1 MAEGEAAVVGKSS
14 SDDGTV
20 GKRLEGF
27 IFRSKAVPF
36 VLGDLPEE
44 VEIFGGNAF
53 GWHGD

>member
-1 MAEGEAAVVGKSS
+1 MAEGEATVVSKSS
-14 SDDGTV
+14 SDDGSV

-44 VEIFGGNAF
+44 VELLGGNVF
-53 GWHGD
+53 GWHGG

>member
-1 MAEGEAAVVGKSS
+1 MAEGKAAVVGKSS
-14 SDDGTV
+14 SDDGSV

-27 IFRSKAVPF
+27 IFHPKAVPF

-53 GWHGD
+53 GGHGG

>member
-44 VEIFGGNAF
+44 VEIFGCCAF
-53 GWHGD
+53 DGHGG